1 MLWQCH
7 TTSVTP
13 QIAISNMTRPLSSH
27 TIIPNTNIRFLSLAT
42 FCTSTAKPPVTIN
55 ALSGLFTKQTC
66 SSPTSHPIGHKT
78 QHKAQHRHICIYQ
91 VCKTTSRISI
101 HACTTCSL
109 KSVDYS
115 TYCTHHTHHSYLAA
129 PYVPYRSKCH
139 ARFYKQVGPHMA
151 IISCLALRVYSC
163 TKKTQVSRTPSKPNK
178 L

>member
-1 MLWQCH
+1 
-7 TTSVTP
+7 
-13 QIAISNMTRPLSSH
+13 MTRPLCSH
-27 TIIPNTNIRFLSLAT
+27 TIIPHTNIRFLSLAT
-42 FCTSTAKPPVTIN
+42 FRTSTAKPPVTIN
-55 ALSGLFTKQTC
+55 ALSALFTKQTC

-129 PYVPYRSKCH
+129 LTDPSGTV
-139 ARFYKQVGPHMA
+139 
-151 IISCLALRVYSC
+151 
-163 TKKTQVSRTPSKPNK
+163 TQDFTNK
-178 L
+178 LDLTWQSSPVSHCVFMVVQKKRRCRAILANQTSCDTQRVTRQ